1 MFSHMKCNIRLC
13 YVMLQTGA
21 TALFFAAQNG
31 SVDICDAL
39 IAAGAEIDIPCYVS
53 LITLR

>member
-1 MFSHMKCNIRLC
+1 
-13 YVMLQTGA
+13 MLQTGA

-31 SVDICDAL
+31 CVDICDAL

-53 LITLR
+53 LITLS